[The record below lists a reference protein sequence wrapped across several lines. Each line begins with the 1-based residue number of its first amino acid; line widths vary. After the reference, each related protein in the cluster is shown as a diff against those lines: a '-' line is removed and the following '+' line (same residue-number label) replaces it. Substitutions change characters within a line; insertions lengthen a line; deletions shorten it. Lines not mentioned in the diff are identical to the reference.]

1 MTAMILTALLPAVL
15 LAGGFLIWLRR
26 AGYGGTTAVALS
38 TLALAQ
44 AGTVVAIAE
53 RGHSLWLAVG
63 IGAMAASASSFAERE
78 DARGIILVGSSLA
91 AIQLCDPMGGLVAAG
106 LLPATLAMGRGR
118 EDSRKAVGL
127 YALVLFLPVMMALL
141 LLYLSGERHIDM
153 ARLLAGSPPLAS
165 RADAGSRF
173 SVALGLVIVLAPLLV
188 DLCRRSA
195 GRPALLVA
203 IAVMASAVL
212 DGIFGVIRE
221 PVTLVAVAAPLT
233 VVALASSPVSPGR
246 GRRALLA
253 AGLCAG
259 LSWAVLFWFLPVLI
273 VRL

>member
-1 MTAMILTALLPAVL
+1 MILTAVLPAVL

-233 VVALASSPVSPGR
+233 VVALALSPVSPGR
-246 GRRALLA
+246 GRRALLS

-259 LSWAVLFWFLPVLI
+259 LSWAVLFWFLPVPI